1 VRFSSAAGGRLSV
14 EVTSTDEEAGPRNF
28 YRTVLRLVAP
38 DLSPTQTVLEQ
49 IGPGRYA
56 GTVHAD
62 DPGAYLVRVA
72 QTRED
77 ASGTDAASRTL
88 GLVSPAAV
96 EYRRL
101 GIDADALRSFAS
113 VGGGRELALTDEEAP
128 ATLWAHDIAAQAFPT
143 PIWPWLLLIAIL
155 LVPLDVGVRRV
166 ALSGADV
173 RRVRGWVAR
182 RVGLGRAEPEAVP
195 GLAELRAARERT
207 VRRTTRGARPPEPAV
222 SAPPTSRAAAPRG
235 EEPPRE
241 PERPRPD
248 AAHDTLAERLA
259 RRRRGG

>member
-1 VRFSSAAGGRLSV
+1 M
-14 EVTSTDEEAGPRNF
+14 
-28 YRTVLRLVAP
+28 
-38 DLSPTQTVLEQ
+38 LEQ

-77 ASGTDAASRTL
+77 ENGTDAASRTL
-88 GLVSPAAV
+88 GLVSPAAI

-101 GIDADALRSFAS
+101 GVDADALRSFAS
-113 VGGGRELALTDEEAP
+113 VGGGRELGLGEEEGP
-128 ATLWAHDIAAQAFPT
+128 ASLWSHDIEARAFPT
-143 PIWPWLLLIAIL
+143 PIWPWLLLLAIL

-173 RRVRGWVAR
+173 RRARDWIAR
-182 RVGLGRAEPEAVP
+182 RVGVGRRQPEAVP
-195 GLAELRAARERT
+195 GLGELRAARERT
-207 VRRTTRGARPPEPAV
+207 ARRTTRVAPPPPVDAPQPPPGGAPPSPPDRPGPAAEP
-222 SAPPTSRAAAPRG
+222 APPT
-235 EEPPRE
+235 EPVE
-241 PERPRPD
+241 ATE
-248 AAHDTLAERLA
+248 TGSLAERLA